1 MQAWNARFDALEITH
16 LRSPALVHPVALDPA
31 ALVCYAIEEG
41 RTDELIE
48 APVEGHWLVST
59 DIDREKYLKA
69 LPSSALFKDFCA
81 SLEAELPHRW
91 ASGIACNV
99 SKDADTGKFHVRY
112 RAASGGE
119 HVVAARAVI
128 LATGPVG
135 EWNIPKPF
143 EPHMSSRLVLH
154 TEGLI
159 AGENKGTLTEEITR
173 RCPGESAR
181 VLVIGGG
188 ISAAQAALA
197 AVRAGHKVVMRSRKP
212 LKTCPFDLDHAWLDM
227 RRADRLRF
235 EFLCTPIKKRR
246 NVVREANSG
255 GSVPDNYMK
264 ELIEVSQ
271 ASPDALTLE
280 VDDTIDCSLVRIAK
294 DGEHV
299 LVNGE
304 TFAMVILATGVVT
317 APSIGENS
325 PLFQSIKELLK
336 APTVD
341 GLPRV
346 DSRLRWVPHEDVFV
360 LGANAV
366 LELGPGGGN
375 LMGAMRG
382 ARVVSYE
389 LHSLMNPGVDRRD
402 AEARGFQ
409 VNQYVSLGDRVRFG
423 DGGDAEVDF
432 LAQQLKLTPHAEANL
447 RKAQKAHASQK
458 NSKATPYLK
467 GASLK
472 GTLKGE
478 RDPMGNG
485 GNGLHPR
492 TRYAT
497 YW

>member
-1 MQAWNARFDALEITH
+1 MERS
-16 LRSPALVHPVALDPA
+16 LRRPRDYAPSLASPRTPRCPRSPA

-81 SLEAELPHRW
+81 SLEAKLPHRW

-227 RRADRLRF
+227 RRPTDCGLSSSA
-235 EFLCTPIKKRR
+235 RR
-246 NVVREANSG
+246 SR
-255 GSVPDNYMK
+255 SVGM
-264 ELIEVSQ
+264 SS
-271 ASPDALTLE
+271 ARRTLAAACP
-280 VDDTIDCSLVRIAK
+280 TI
-294 DGEHV
+294 
-299 LVNGE
+299 
-304 TFAMVILATGVVT
+304 T
-317 APSIGENS
+317 
-325 PLFQSIKELLK
+325 
-336 APTVD
+336 
-341 GLPRV
+341 
-346 DSRLRWVPHEDVFV
+346 
-360 LGANAV
+360 
-366 LELGPGGGN
+366 
-375 LMGAMRG
+375 
-382 ARVVSYE
+382 
-389 LHSLMNPGVDRRD
+389 
-402 AEARGFQ
+402 
-409 VNQYVSLGDRVRFG
+409 
-423 DGGDAEVDF
+423 
-432 LAQQLKLTPHAEANL
+432 
-447 RKAQKAHASQK
+447 
-458 NSKATPYLK
+458 
-467 GASLK
+467 
-472 GTLKGE
+472 
-478 RDPMGNG
+478 
-485 GNGLHPR
+485 
-492 TRYAT
+492 
-497 YW
+497 